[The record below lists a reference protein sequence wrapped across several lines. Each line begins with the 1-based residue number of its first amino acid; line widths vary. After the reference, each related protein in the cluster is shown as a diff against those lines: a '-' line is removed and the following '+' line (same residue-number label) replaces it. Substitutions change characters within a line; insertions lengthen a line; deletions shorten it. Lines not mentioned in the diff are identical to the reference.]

1 MDYFHNTTQK
11 NAKRIVNT
19 QRMKKSKF
27 DVFDF
32 IDALLEQ
39 YKYSNPLPKVI
50 PTIINKSYVYT
61 LGEGFYFYDNLE
73 TAKTH
78 TKDGEI
84 VVANIEGG
92 NLFQLHKQKDDL
104 LLFLENVFRVHIN
117 NTYKDDLEYLKVFN
131 HLLDIFETE
140 IYDDFN
146 EYPHVAALIID
157 TYRHFNGH
165 EKYNI
170 FSNLVPKCYDES
182 RITMIEEFAI
192 KEHGIIQQ
200 LRMCV

>member
-1 MDYFHNTTQK
+1 
-11 NAKRIVNT
+11 
-19 QRMKKSKF
+19 MKISKF
-27 DVFDF
+27 NVFDF
-32 IDALLEQ
+32 IDKLLEQ
-39 YKYSNPLPKVI
+39 YKYSNPLPEVI
-50 PTIINKSYVYT
+50 PTKIGRSYVYT

-73 TAKTH
+73 IAEKH

-84 VVANIEGG
+84 VVANVDEV
-92 NLFQLHKQKDDL
+92 NLFQLHRKKDVL
-104 LLFLENVFRVHIN
+104 LSFLNSEFRVYIN
-117 NTYKDDLEYLKVFN
+117 ETYKDDQDYLKMYD

-157 TYRHFNGH
+157 TYRHFSSY

-170 FSNLVPKCYDES
+170 FSNLVPKCYADS
-182 RITMIEEFAI
+182 RVTMIEEFAI

-200 LRMCV
+200 LRICV